1 MNYIGFGNYV
11 ISGSCK
17 TLRTDRVVWRQFG
30 NYVISGSCKTLP
42 SVSIVSKQFGNYVIS
57 GSCKTPIEPHGLECV
72 VWELCDFW
80 KL

>member
-1 MNYIGFGNYV
+1 MFGNYV

-17 TLRTDRVVWRQFG
+17 TVAKLLHQFD
-30 NYVISGSCKTLP
+30 T
-42 SVSIVSKQFGNYVIS
+42 
-57 GSCKTPIEPHGLECV
+57 